1 MYYVHLILVILE
13 KEGLPICPKLVDGVE
28 AYPWHITTKYY
39 ESDVLLYTLSE
50 KKLLPESLAK
60 GVQAVIVVFDSLKVK
75 VILFSA
81 QLDI

>member
-1 MYYVHLILVILE
+1 MILVILE

-39 ESDVLLYTLSE
+39 ETDVLLYTLSE

-75 VILFSA
+75 TILFST
-81 QLDI
+81 QLYI